1 MKLKFTL
8 LAALMALS
16 ATASADTLY
25 AARTACLEVLQV
37 KPVQLQIT
45 VKGESS
51 TSGWTA
57 ADLVART
64 YEVPPP
70 DGILDLDFT
79 ATPPTGI
86 ALTVISP
93 IGVKTQ
99 IDAPEWLK
107 GVRIHSKS
115 GALELPLNS
124 GVCTSD
130 GLSS

>member
-1 MKLKFTL
+1 MRLKFTL

-25 AARTACLEVLQV
+25 AARTACLEVIKV
-37 KPVQLQIT
+37 NPMQLQLT
-45 VKGESS
+45 VKGEAS

-57 ADLVART
+57 AGLAPRT
-64 YEVPPP
+64 YEVPPE

-79 ATPPTGI
+79 ATRPTGI

-99 IDAPEWLK
+99 IEAPEWLK

-115 GALELPLNS
+115 GALELPLSN

-130 GLSS
+130 GLSY